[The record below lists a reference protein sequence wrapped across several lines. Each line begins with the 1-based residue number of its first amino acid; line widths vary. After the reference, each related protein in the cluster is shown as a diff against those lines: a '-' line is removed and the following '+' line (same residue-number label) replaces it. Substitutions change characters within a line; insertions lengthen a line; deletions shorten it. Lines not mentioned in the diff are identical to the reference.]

1 MIGIGANLPETEIV
15 TNKGEMNSLLLM
27 DWLNLPMLKLLLAEA
42 KNAMIFE
49 KHLNPVMFVF
59 I

>member
-27 DWLNLPMLKLLLAEA
+27 DWLNLPMPKLLLAEA
-42 KNAMIFE
+42 KNAMIF
-49 KHLNPVMFVF
+49 
-59 I
+59 